1 MIVDKLGMSPEDRT
15 HLVENLDVIINSAAS
30 VNFDDPLQD
39 ALSINYFG
47 SQRMLELAKECKH
60 LDVFTHIS
68 TCYVNCNRTGLI
80 EEKIYDLKMDVESQI
95 KHIMSMNKIQIAEN
109 EKQILG
115 VFPNTY
121 TFTKNLAEKSLMK
134 NRGHVT
140 VCLVRPAIIASSLRE
155 PFPGWTD
162 SLSAAGGIS
171 LMTGLGLIN
180 YLKARGDNKFDIIPV
195 DIVTNQIITATA
207 YGSLTK
213 N

>member
-1 MIVDKLGMSPEDRT
+1 
-15 HLVENLDVIINSAAS
+15 
-30 VNFDDPLQD
+30 
-39 ALSINYFG
+39 
-47 SQRMLELAKECKH
+47 
-60 LDVFTHIS
+60 
-68 TCYVNCNRTGLI
+68 
-80 EEKIYDLKMDVESQI
+80 
-95 KHIMSMNKIQIAEN
+95 MSMNKLEVAEN
-109 EKQILG
+109 EKKILG

-155 PFPGWTD
+155 PFAGWTD

-171 LMTGLGLIN
+171 LMTGLGLLN
-180 YLKARGDNKFDIIPV
+180 YLRARGDNRFDIIPV

-213 N
+213 NEMKVYNSGTSKTNPITMIGYKDLMEYGFKFEKYNR